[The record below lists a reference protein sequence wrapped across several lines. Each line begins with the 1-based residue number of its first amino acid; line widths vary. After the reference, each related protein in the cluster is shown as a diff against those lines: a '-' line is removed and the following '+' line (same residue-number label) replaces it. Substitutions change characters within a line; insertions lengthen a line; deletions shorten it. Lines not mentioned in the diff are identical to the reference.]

1 MITSQEILSY
11 VPAGGLS
18 EGQTIRC
25 NHTGCA
31 TTTSSKSLAITR
43 KANGYVAYCFKCG
56 KSGGTGGPSVV
67 HVQAKASDSNRV
79 KPDRVVPPAR
89 ATGDLRCFSP
99 EVHEWVSKFLTEQEV
114 KSHGL
119 VCDNTRH
126 RLYVP
131 IAPSGWILRN
141 FKDGPKWYT
150 KVPHGYACYRATSA
164 SDIAVVTEDAI
175 SAVVCARYVDSYACL
190 GTTVHDP
197 VLAAIQRGK
206 YQKVIVFFDD
216 DNRIVKGKQLQAKRR
231 LELSCPNV
239 VIHRSGGRDPK
250 EHSDAELRKILS

>member
-1 MITSQEILSY
+1 MNKQEILSY
-11 VPAGGLS
+11 LPPGGLS

-31 TTTSSKSLAITR
+31 TTNSSRSLAITR
-43 KANGYVAYCFKCG
+43 TSNGYVAYCFKCG
-56 KSGGTGGPSVV
+56 KSGWAGDASAV
-67 HVQAKASDSNRV
+67 HTLAKPKAGSNS
-79 KPDRVVPPAR
+79 KANCIVPPAR
-89 ATGDLRCFSP
+89 STGDLCSFSP
-99 EVHEWVSKFLTEQEV
+99 PVQQWVARFLTEQEI

-119 VCDNTRH
+119 LCDNTLD

-131 IAPSGWILRN
+131 ISPSGWILRN

-150 KVPHGYACYRATSA
+150 KVSHGYANYRAASTSTT
-164 SDIAVVTEDAI
+164 AVITEDAI
-175 SAVVCARYVDSYACL
+175 SAIVCSRYVDAYACL

-206 YQKVIVFFDD
+206 YKKIIVFFDD

-231 LELSCPNV
+231 MELSCPDV
-239 VIHRSGGRDPK
+239 VVYRSGGRDPK
-250 EHSDAELRKILS
+250 EHSDSELRSILT